1 MKDLRGY
8 WFVVRFERVPE
19 WVAAVI
25 NWFIDGAIALGLVVE
40 DYENETA
47 F

>member
-8 WFVVRFERVPE
+8 WHIISFERVPE

-25 NWFIDGAIALGLVVE
+25 NLVVDCAIAIGFVE
-40 DYENETA
+40 EDFDCEEAY
-47 F
+47 

>member
-1 MKDLRGY
+1 MKDLRGNWY
-8 WFVVRFERVPE
+8 VVKFERVPE

-25 NWFIDGAIALGLVVE
+25 NFVCDVAVALGLVVE